1 MNATRDD
8 DALNWAGDDDPT
20 LAPGGTGQ
28 AAPEAASLPEGWT
41 TPIADATP
49 SASASASDSDS
60 GTDSDTDID
69 TAADADAT
77 DAASTEPAGAVAS
90 SAALV
95 GLGILAGMYLLYS
108 IGWFIGVSRLARST
122 VLTSSDPVADFM
134 TSLGGWL
141 AVAAPVIWFGA
152 TFWLTLS
159 RPRARWVWLLIGA
172 VVLIPVPFLL
182 GSGVPS

>member
-20 LAPGGTGQ
+20 LAPGGTGR
-28 AAPEAASLPEGWT
+28 AAPETTSLPEGRT
-41 TPIADATP
+41 TPKTDAAPT
-49 SASASASDSDS
+49 
-60 GTDSDTDID
+60 D
-69 TAADADAT
+69 TAADA
-77 DAASTEPAGAVAS
+77 AAANPDTTEPDGARES

-95 GLGILAGMYLLYS
+95 GMGILAGMYLLYS

-122 VLTSSDPVADFM
+122 VLTSGDPVADFM

-182 GSGVPS
+182 GSGLPS

>member
-20 LAPGGTGQ
+20 LAPGGTGR
-28 AAPEAASLPEGWT
+28 AAPETTSLPEGWT
-41 TPIADATP
+41 TPKTDAAPT
-49 SASASASDSDS
+49 
-60 GTDSDTDID
+60 D
-69 TAADADAT
+69 TAADAEKTESDG
-77 DAASTEPAGAVAS
+77 AAAS

-95 GLGILAGMYLLYS
+95 GMGILAGMYLLYS

-122 VLTSSDPVADFM
+122 VLTSGDPVADFM

-182 GSGVPS
+182 GSGLPG

>member
-20 LAPGGTGQ
+20 LAPGGTGR
-28 AAPEAASLPEGWT
+28 AAPETTSLPEGWT
-41 TPIADATP
+41 TPKKDAAP
-49 SASASASDSDS
+49 
-60 GTDSDTDID
+60 TDI
-69 TAADADAT
+69 AADADKT
-77 DAASTEPAGAVAS
+77 ESDGAAAS

-95 GLGILAGMYLLYS
+95 GVGILAGMYLLYS

-122 VLTSSDPVADFM
+122 VLISGDPVADFM

-172 VVLIPVPFLL
+172 VVLIPGPFLL
-182 GSGVPS
+182 GSGLPG